1 MKKKTTPT
9 SGATRR
15 LRLARSLLLLGGLW
29 AAAAAADSESNLC
42 FNGSFNS
49 TNGLLDGWNVNYE
62 WWGNSHFMKNHEHV
76 KVLPVFQGKSNV
88 LWMNPP
94 EQGRVESKPIP
105 IEKGVR
111 YKCTL
116 DLYSPDARF
125 YFNCYK
131 WEPGIA
137 PHPDPK
143 LGELRRIYKGEP
155 FTGGSGGG
163 WKTISFYLPME
174 EISDLAWSHYKD
186 VRFATVYMTRYRGG
200 FHVANV
206 KVVKMPG
213 TYKVVKK
220 TEAKPTPTTA
230 TGVRPKTPPPAAVTK
245 PDKKPSIIEE
255 DNE

>member
-1 MKKKTTPT
+1 MKINGHKFV
-9 SGATRR
+9 SS
-15 LRLARSLLLLGGLW
+15 LVMSLAFNVVFAGSLV
-29 AAAAAADSESNLC
+29 AQTASNLC
-42 FNGSFNS
+42 YNGSFDS
-49 TNGLLDGWNVNYE
+49 PKGALDGWNVNYE
-62 WWGNSHFMKNHEHV
+62 WMNNSHFMKNHLHV
-76 KVLPVFQGKSNV
+76 SVLPVFQGKKNV

-116 DLYSPDARF
+116 DLFAPDVRF

-137 PHPDPK
+137 PHPEPHIK
-143 LGELRRIYKGEP
+143 ELRRIYKSEN
-155 FTGGSGGG
+155 FTEGSGGG

-174 EISDLAWSHYKD
+174 ELSELAYSHYKD

-206 KVVKMPG
+206 RVVKIPG
-213 TYKVVKK
+213 AYKIVKGSGNSK
-220 TEAKPTPTTA
+220 TTLTPA
-230 TGVRPKTPPPAAVTK
+230 GKS
-245 PDKKPSIIEE
+245 DE
-255 DNE
+255 